1 MTLTSITRR
10 ELEAALPALPSYRSL
25 VWAMRFTTVALAVFV
40 ILAIG
45 GAGMWTVIGLACPM
59 LCLLLLLGTI
69 VAVVSSQVTP
79 ELEEDSLQQR
89 VQLVGGIIAGSARHA
104 LIGIPKPAGD

>member
-10 ELEAALPALPSYRSL
+10 EVEAALPVLPSYRSL
-25 VWAMRFTTVALAVFV
+25 VWAIRFTTVALAAWVV
-40 ILAIG
+40 IAIG
-45 GAGMWTVIGLACPM
+45 GADMWTVVGLACPM

-79 ELEEDSLQQR
+79 ELADDSAQHRLL
-89 VQLVGGIIAGSARHA
+89 LVGAIIAGSARHA
-104 LIGIPKPAGD
+104 LIGLPRQPR